1 VDARNKSGHDG
12 ENRAPRRRQK
22 IWTPAFAGVT
32 DRRGTSGTPC
42 ATRPNRKTRDMRTML
57 ALIAGQ
63 RVDHR
68 AVFEE
73 FARGLANV
81 LMRRRPGTARI
92 RAVKS

>member
-1 VDARNKSGHDG
+1 
-12 ENRAPRRRQK
+12 
-22 IWTPAFAGVT
+22 
-32 DRRGTSGTPC
+32 
-42 ATRPNRKTRDMRTML
+42 MRTML

-68 AVFEE
+68 TVFEE